1 MSIHILVCG
10 ALDGLCCCTVLQVE
24 CIRSDSFSK
33 KNLIVLSVGVGHP
46 SEQRSIT
53 TARFLGDEAPRKQ
66 SQPERQP
73 ENQSKGV
80 IALYSIIITQL
91 QEGYL

>member
-1 MSIHILVCG
+1 M
-10 ALDGLCCCTVLQVE
+10 E

-46 SEQRSIT
+46 SEQKSVT
-53 TARFLGDEAPRKQ
+53 TAQFLGDEAPRKQ
-66 SQPERQP
+66 SQPEREH

-80 IALYSIIITQL
+80 IALYSMSLTQL
-91 QEGYL
+91 GGVIYSI